1 VKQTH
6 RTSTNAEEYL
16 KTTESSMFS
25 YINIFLL
32 LRPRE
37 RLRSI
42 VVRMSVCLSDSIS
55 PEPHARPLPIL
66 VYVAYVRGS
75 VLLRHDDDRPHRLS
89 AGRGRVLREST
100 SRAKCN
106 QRLLSHLVYFV
117 YHLLV
122 KIKIIITTMVI
133 TIRHSSVLRY
143 CSETRDSDDSISN

>member
-1 VKQTH
+1 VKLTH
-6 RTSTNAEEYL
+6 ITDTNAEECL

-55 PEPHARPLPIL
+55 PEPHARSLPSF
-66 VYVAYVRGS
+66 VHTAYVRCS
-75 VLLRHDDDRPHRLS
+75 VIRHVDDRPHRLS
-89 AGRGRVLREST
+89 AGRVLREST
-100 SRAKCN
+100 ARAKCN
-106 QRLLSHLVYFV
+106 QRLPSHFVYFV

-133 TIRHSSVLRY
+133 TIRRSSVLRY
-143 CSETRDSDDSISN
+143 CSETRDSDDSSSN